1 MTLRTEKH
9 VSRQTATE
17 IITPVPP
24 HSPPGTGPSSVM
36 GSPPLK
42 AQAPDK
48 GAPGS
53 ERKPAT
59 MKIIDL

>member
-42 AQAPDK
+42 AQAP
-48 GAPGS
+48 GS